1 MFYFPI
7 SWICFHNILEPTS
20 THHVFPYEKNYP
32 HELYDFIIC
41 LVVWLPQGFVTGGK
55 GTGHNFWINNIAQ
68 GHKINWSES
77 SGTKMADKTR
87 PWSSISKWNDTPR
100 GARTVPKHCQKTKE
114 WAGGQNPGNLH
125 PFPKTVGIIFLLI
138 SIWNYPA
145 YKN

>member
-20 THHVFPYEKNYP
+20 THHVFPNEKNYP
-32 HELYDFIIC
+32 HEPYDFIIC

-77 SGTKMADKTR
+77 NGTKMADKTR
-87 PWSSISKWNDTPR
+87 PWSSVSKWNDTPR
-100 GARTVPKHCQKTKE
+100 DAWESSKALLKDQGV
-114 WAGGQNPGNLH
+114 GGSPNSRNLH
-125 PFPKTVGIIFLLI
+125 AFPKIVGIILPLN
-138 SIWNYPA
+138 SIWNYPV
-145 YKN
+145 YKH